1 MTISRD
7 GEFLRMNP
15 ADYLSTYTIQELEQI
30 AYTEI
35 KKLGDKLTIPIDI
48 EEIVENF
55 HDIEI
60 DVRRGLKDKYPVWG
74 MVVRDL
80 DKDKFVILVD
90 DILLDSDH
98 LRKIYRMTIAEEFA
112 HVLLHQDAM
121 AKIKTIEDSKAL
133 KNHGNWSK
141 HESNAKWLAASI
153 LIPYEHILN
162 NSRGLYK
169 KMITTAG
176 FGNSEAVKKYM
187 VNVLAEK
194 YEVSVSPMRYRL
206 KNWPIEITKKIDEA
220 MKNRLDF
227 LE

>member
-1 MTISRD
+1 
-7 GEFLRMNP
+7 MNP
-15 ADYLSTYTIQELEQI
+15 ADYLRTYDIPELERI
-30 AYTEI
+30 AYKEI

-48 EEIVENF
+48 EEIIENF

-60 DVRRGLKDKYPVWG
+60 DVHRGLKDNNHTWG

-80 DKDKFVILVD
+80 DRDKFLILVD

-112 HVLLHQDAM
+112 HILLHLEA
-121 AKIKTIEDSKAL
+121 IKRVENIEDFRTL
-133 KNHGNWSK
+133 HNHGNWHK
-141 HESNAKWLAASI
+141 HERNAKWLAASI
-153 LIPYEHILN
+153 LIPYEHVIN
-162 NSRGLYK
+162 NSRELYK

-176 FGNSEAVKKYM
+176 FGDPETVKKYM

-206 KNWPIEITKKIDEA
+206 EKWPIEITKKIDEA